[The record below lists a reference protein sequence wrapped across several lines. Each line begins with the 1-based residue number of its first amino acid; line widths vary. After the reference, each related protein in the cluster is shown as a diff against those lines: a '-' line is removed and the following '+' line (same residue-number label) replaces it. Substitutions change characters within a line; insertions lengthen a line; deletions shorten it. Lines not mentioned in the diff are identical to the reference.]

1 MNNKWKYFMITIV
14 FFFACKKTLETNGS
28 KSKVDTIS
36 LEAKTKETIDVNFDS
51 FISKFIKDKQF
62 RATRLSNPL
71 YMYQLDESEI
81 NSENFIKIKIG
92 IEEILL
98 EQKDWKEKIIL
109 SHEKVKQDT
118 TITHLE
124 GDDTGLQMQY
134 MFIKKDNKWYL
145 DRITDYS
152 M

>member
-1 MNNKWKYFMITIV
+1 MNNKLKYCVITFV
-14 FFFACKKTLETNGS
+14 FFFACKKAIVTNVS
-28 KSKVDTIS
+28 KSNIDTVSLHTKTTETEDVD
-36 LEAKTKETIDVNFDS
+36 FDS
-51 FISKFIKDKQF
+51 FLSKFIMDKKF
-62 RATRLSNPL
+62 RSTRLSNPL
-71 YMYQLDESEI
+71 YMYQLDDSEI
-81 NSENFIKIKIG
+81 DSENFIKIKIG
-92 IEEILL
+92 VEEILL

-134 MFIKKDNKWYL
+134 MFIKKENKWYL

>member
-1 MNNKWKYFMITIV
+1 MNNKWKYFVITIV

-51 FISKFIKDKQF
+51 FISKFIKDKKF

-71 YMYQLDESEI
+71 YLYQLDDSEI

-124 GDDTGLQMQY
+124 GDETGLQMQY